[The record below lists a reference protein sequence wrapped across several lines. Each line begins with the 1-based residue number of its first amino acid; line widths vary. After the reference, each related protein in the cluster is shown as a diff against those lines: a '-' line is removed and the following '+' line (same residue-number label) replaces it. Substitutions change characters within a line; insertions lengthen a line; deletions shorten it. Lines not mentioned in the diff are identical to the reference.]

1 MVPSEWARCVFAV
14 SFIAQMSALAAYP
27 QGKDMETTRAIE
39 ELMPICEGA
48 LNGTLEYCEGIRTT
62 GFRVYLRKLA
72 EQLPEYNSTAGDV
85 SEWDSRCNYFKDA
98 HDPPACVAS
107 AYFLVPFDLKQAP
120 QPSTCTGESIEEKVT
135 VTDNTTAPP
144 SESSSLAS
152 DSYAFRA
159 FTIETQVG
167 GNRNAHCGVIRTAQ
181 AHGIAV
187 DIVGKGVGRIYPSRK
202 LKLMREHVL
211 TIPPEERKNTILLF
225 MDSRDVLIQTGTEGI
240 INGLVKSGAKVLFNA
255 EGNCFPFNYFPM
267 NMILGKDTSII
278 PKNPVGRFDGFH
290 ICGHLFPEA
299 PIPGG
304 PRWLNSGAFVGY
316 ADAILDI
323 LDLTQELPSWF
334 IDGYPGTDQGFF
346 TQVYLSGKFGMKLDV
361 CNDVFTAFAVHEAES
376 ENQIHSLWHL
386 YARGPHRR
394 QWNVLRAERSPEG
407 DSLKVRWVNKRTDK
421 IAPIIHLNGNLKN
434 VYSGQRSHRMKSEYL
449 SIKHGPCSI
458 VRRMEATM
466 FVGSGVGKS
475 WPHGLDFREG
485 DCNYNWEEMARRC
498 AVANDTLEL
507 MLDKE
512 KSGLGFWLEFSPVR
526 TFTDLGPEEHRAL
539 AMVRPAHNHNLTIT
553 LND

>member
-1 MVPSEWARCVFAV
+1 
-14 SFIAQMSALAAYP
+14 
-27 QGKDMETTRAIE
+27 
-39 ELMPICEGA
+39 
-48 LNGTLEYCEGIRTT
+48 
-62 GFRVYLRKLA
+62 
-72 EQLPEYNSTAGDV
+72 
-85 SEWDSRCNYFKDA
+85 
-98 HDPPACVAS
+98 
-107 AYFLVPFDLKQAP
+107 
-120 QPSTCTGESIEEKVT
+120 
-135 VTDNTTAPP
+135 
-144 SESSSLAS
+144 
-152 DSYAFRA
+152 
-159 FTIETQVG
+159 
-167 GNRNAHCGVIRTAQ
+167 
-181 AHGIAV
+181 
-187 DIVGKGVGRIYPSRK
+187 
-202 LKLMREHVL
+202 
-211 TIPPEERKNTILLF
+211 
-225 MDSRDVLIQTGTEGI
+225 
-240 INGLVKSGAKVLFNA
+240 
-255 EGNCFPFNYFPM
+255 
-267 NMILGKDTSII
+267 MILGKDTSII

-407 DSLKVRWVNKRTDK
+407 DSLKSPLGKQ
-421 IAPIIHLNGNLKN
+421 AHG
-434 VYSGQRSHRMKSEYL
+434 MKSEYL

-539 AMVRPAHNHNLTIT
+539 AMASFAAGSVISPEKWERLVEGSSRHIPGRYESLVRFGLMEAEDFIATRIDGLKVYGDQISWPFALGIIVLQVVCLVVLCWTFLRPQWNKKGGSGQNWLLKRIRFSRQKEHP
-553 LND
+553 